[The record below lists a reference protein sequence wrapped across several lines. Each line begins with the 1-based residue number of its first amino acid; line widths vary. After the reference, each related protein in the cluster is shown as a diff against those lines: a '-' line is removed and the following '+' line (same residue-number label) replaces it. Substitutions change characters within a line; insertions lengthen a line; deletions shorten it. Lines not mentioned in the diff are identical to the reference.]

1 MEKMDSN
8 SVRLATELR
17 QVIQTDRM
25 AAELVNNAYDTKR
38 SVEKRTLAEKQK
50 ILQEAEEK
58 RREAM
63 ARVAEEQR
71 EELARRKKAAAMQY
85 AGARQALKDEMGNN
99 KEAWAAEIVQR
110 VLGTGQG

>member
-1 MEKMDSN
+1 MEKIDSN

-17 QVIQTDRM
+17 QVIQADRM

-50 ILQEAEEK
+50 ILQEADEK
-58 RREAM
+58 RREAL

-71 EELARRKKAAAMQY
+71 EELARRKEAAAQQY
-85 AGARQALKDEMGNN
+85 AGARQALKDEMEENR
-99 KEAWAAEIVQR
+99 KTWAEDIVQR
-110 VLGTGQG
+110 VLSAQQG